1 MKCMPT
7 DTHPSSTGPIHFE
20 LKVPGGKLIV
30 IDTTVDN
37 DTITSLRL
45 SGDFFLEPDEA
56 YEAYDKIGPALVGT
70 KTSASTEAL
79 ESRLNSALAHFDNLD
94 LEGLAIHDIAVTV
107 KRAVS
112 AGKDFTDYE

>member
-56 YEAYDKIGPALVGT
+56 YDEIGPALVGT

-79 ESRLNSALAHFDNLD
+79 E
-94 LEGLAIHDIAVTV
+94 
-107 KRAVS
+107 
-112 AGKDFTDYE
+112 

>member
-1 MKCMPT
+1 M
-7 DTHPSSTGPIHFE
+7 
-20 LKVPGGKLIV
+20 PGGKLIV

-79 ESRLNSALAHFDNLD
+79 ESRLNSALAHF
-94 LEGLAIHDIAVTV
+94 EISI
-107 KRAVS
+107 S
-112 AGKDFTDYE
+112 KD